1 MATKEIPTS
10 AALLALP
17 MLGLAIVAML
27 AEQDGIIRITQG
39 LRLPECIIT
48 DARDRV
54 SCYEALAMLLK
65 RLAFPCR
72 LSSLR
77 KSFGPSEGV
86 CCRVTLCVAS
96 LIMDRWNDLLFFSD
110 STFVR
115 RLEQYKSAV
124 KAASGSI
131 VEEAS
136 HRKPSPFPS
145 PSDARFA
152 SARRW
157 SLRRSIA

>member
-17 MLGLAIVAML
+17 TLGLAIVAML
-27 AEQDGIIRITQG
+27 AEQDGIIRIAQG

-77 KSFGPSEGV
+77 KSFGRSEGV

-110 STFVR
+110 STFDF
-115 RLEQYKSAV
+115 LK
-124 KAASGSI
+124 
-131 VEEAS
+131 
-136 HRKPSPFPS
+136 
-145 PSDARFA
+145 
-152 SARRW
+152 
-157 SLRRSIA
+157 SLRLLDLRLHQRGIAPQALAISVTF